1 MRPETNT
8 ISYEMGTR
16 GMELTG
22 ATFMLSVGTT
32 RNDVVLKPSCLSD
45 FQLPGESRLEATQ
58 KRD

>member
-1 MRPETNT
+1 
-8 ISYEMGTR
+8 MGTR